1 MKNQSCSRRVTLS
14 ILSISI
20 LFTSNAWGA
29 IHGWDVH
36 EVFSNEDGTI
46 QFVELVEAL
55 GLNGENLFANRALI
69 SDGAI
74 VVTLANIA
82 FQTANKKYLFATAGA
97 AALPDFPTPDFA
109 LPDGFLNT
117 AGDTIKF
124 CSNVACSVPID
135 TFSYVTPLP
144 TDGVTSLQRDGLDFV
159 EVVNSP
165 TNFAGE
171 TISIDVSEDPEP
183 EVPSMGAPG
192 FALLVLGLMLVSIRK
207 IRMPALQ
214 QA

>member
-124 CSNVACSVPID
+124 CQNVTCSLPID
-135 TFSYVTPLP
+135 TFIYVTPLP
-144 TDGVTSLQRDGLDFV
+144 TYVGLLLLCVGFFLRSRPFCARSGIRTPAETYSLQTGMRFMIYRA
-159 EVVNSP
+159 N
-165 TNFAGE
+165 
-171 TISIDVSEDPEP
+171 
-183 EVPSMGAPG
+183 
-192 FALLVLGLMLVSIRK
+192 
-207 IRMPALQ
+207 
-214 QA
+214 